1 MINDH
6 SVFASL
12 NLPLLASAGASGEQL
27 GFFQQMF
34 KLFHEGGMIM
44 WPMLLV
50 SLLGVTVVVERIIF
64 YWRHSSRRRPEHVA
78 EILKLVEHGKIDDA
92 IVLGRSSPD
101 YVATVLA
108 EGLENR
114 DASMSDALARAAA
127 EEVNQMNQGLPIM
140 DTVVTAAP
148 LIGLL
153 GTVSGMMKSF
163 FALGD
168 EISSASALTGG
179 IAEAL
184 IATACA
190 LAVAV
195 ICVVPY
201 NYCYSRVEQARHD
214 IEDACFRLELLML
227 RVNKS

>member
-1 MINDH
+1 MSTVH
-6 SVFASL
+6 SAIASIDL
-12 NLPLLASAGASGEQL
+12 SVLANAGGATSDIP
-27 GFFQQMF
+27 FFQQMF
-34 KLFHEGGMIM
+34 DLFHKGGMIM

-50 SLLGVTVVVERIIF
+50 SLLGLTVVVERILF
-64 YWRHSSRRRPEHVA
+64 YWRHNSRRRPEHVDQV
-78 EILKLVEHGKIDDA
+78 LNLVDQGKVDEA
-92 IVLGRSSPD
+92 IRIGAASPD
-101 YVATVLA
+101 FVANILA
-108 EGLENR
+108 EGLVHRNV
-114 DASMSDALARAAA
+114 SLSDALARAAA
-127 EEVNQMNQGLPIM
+127 EEVNGMNQGLPIM

-168 EISSASALTGG
+168 EIDSASALTGG

-201 NYCYSRVEQARHD
+201 NYCYSRVEQARHE
-214 IEDACFRLELLML
+214 IEDACFRLELIWV
-227 RVNKS
+227 RHGKS

>member
-1 MINDH
+1 MSNVIPMI
-6 SVFASL
+6 ASIDL
-12 NLPLLASAGASGEQL
+12 SLIASAGGPPKDA
-27 GFFQQMF
+27 GFLQQSFYLFQQ
-34 KLFHEGGMIM
+34 GGMIM

-50 SLLGVTVVVERIIF
+50 SLLGVTVVVERLIF
-64 YWRHSSRRRPEHVA
+64 YWRHGNRRRPEHV
-78 EILKLVEHGKIDDA
+78 EQILQLTEQGKFDEAVKLGK
-92 IVLGRSSPD
+92 SSPD
-101 YVATVLA
+101 FVATILA
-108 EGLENR
+108 EGIENR
-114 DASMSDALARAAA
+114 NVSLTDALARASA
-127 EEVNQMNQGLPIM
+127 EEVHSMNTGLPIM
-140 DTVVTAAP
+140 DTCVTAAP

-168 EISSASALTGG
+168 DISSAGALTGG

-201 NYCYSRVEQARHD
+201 NYCYSRVEQARHE
-214 IEDACFRLELLML
+214 IEDACFRLELLMIRL
-227 RVNKS
+227 KKS

>member
-1 MINDH
+1 MSTVPSLTTLLDLP
-6 SVFASL
+6 VFAST
-12 NLPLLASAGASGEQL
+12 ASVPGDASL
-27 GFFQQMF
+27 IQQMF
-34 KLFHEGGMIM
+34 DLFHKGGGIM

-50 SLLGVTVVVERIIF
+50 SILGITVVVERLIF
-64 YWRHSSRRRPEHVA
+64 YWRHNGRRRPADVDQV
-78 EILKLVEHGKIDDA
+78 LKLAEAGKFDEA
-92 IVLGRSSPD
+92 IKAGYASPD
-101 YVATVLA
+101 YVANILA

-114 DASMSDALARAAA
+114 NISLSDALARAAA
-127 EEVNQMNQGLPIM
+127 EEVNIMNQGLPIM
-140 DTVVTAAP
+140 DTCVTAAP

-163 FALGD
+163 FALGE
-168 EISSASALTGG
+168 EIDSAGALTGG

-201 NYCYSRVEQARHD
+201 NYCYSRVEQARHE
-214 IEDACFRLELLML
+214 IEDACFRLELLMVRL
-227 RVNKS
+227 KKA

>member
-1 MINDH
+1 MSNLIPMI
-6 SVFASL
+6 ASL
-12 NLPLLASAGASGEQL
+12 DLALLASAGGPPKDA
-27 GFFQQMF
+27 GFVQQAFYMFQT
-34 KLFHEGGMIM
+34 GGWIM
-44 WPMLLV
+44 WPMLLC
-50 SLLGVTVVVERIIF
+50 SLLGVTVVTERLIF
-64 YWRHSSRRRPEHVA
+64 YSRHSGRRRPQHVDQ
-78 EILKLVEHGKIDDA
+78 ILQLTEQGKIDEA
-92 IVLGRSSPD
+92 IKLGKSSPD
-101 YVATVLA
+101 FVANILA

-114 DASMSDALARAAA
+114 NVSLTDALARASN
-127 EEVNQMNQGLPIM
+127 EEVHSMNTGLPIM
-140 DTVVTAAP
+140 DTCVTAAP

-168 EISSASALTGG
+168 EISSAGALTGG

-201 NYCYSRVEQARHD
+201 NYCYSRVEQARHE
-214 IEDACFRLELLML
+214 IEDACYRLELLML
-227 RVNKS
+227 RLKKS

>member
-1 MINDH
+1 MAIQ
-6 SVFASL
+6 FA
-12 NLPLLASAGASGEQL
+12 NLLEK
-27 GFFQQMF
+27 MF
-34 KLFHEGGMIM
+34 ELFHKGGPIM

-50 SLLGVTVVVERIIF
+50 SLLGVTVVIERLIF
-64 YWRHSSRRRPEHVA
+64 YFRHSQRRRPED
-78 EILKLVEHGKIDDA
+78 IDQMMKLVEAGDFDGA
-92 IVLGRSSPD
+92 IKLGEGSRD
-101 YVATVLA
+101 YVANVLA
-108 EGLENR
+108 EGLEHR
-114 DASMSDALARAAA
+114 STSMTDALTRAAA

-140 DTVVTAAP
+140 DTCVTAAP

-163 FALGD
+163 FSLGD
-168 EISSASALTGG
+168 EIGSASALTGG

-201 NYCYSRVEQARHD
+201 NYCYSRVEQARHE
-214 IEDACFRLELLML
+214 IEDACFRLELLMVKL
-227 RVNKS
+227 NKA

>member
-1 MINDH
+1 MSTVH
-6 SVFASL
+6 SVIASIEF
-12 NLPLLASAGASGEQL
+12 PVIASAGESSANA

-34 KLFHEGGMIM
+34 DLFHKGGPIM

-50 SLLGVTVVVERIIF
+50 SLLGVTVVVERIVF
-64 YWRHSSRRRPEHVA
+64 YWRHNSRRRPQHVD
-78 EILKLVEHGKIDDA
+78 EVLRLVEAGKFAEA
-92 IVLGRSSPD
+92 IKLGESSPD
-101 YVATVLA
+101 FVANILA

-114 DASMSDALARAAA
+114 NISLSDALARAAA
-127 EEVNQMNQGLPIM
+127 EEVNGMNQGLPIM

-153 GTVSGMMKSF
+153 GTVSGMMRSF

-168 EISSASALTGG
+168 EIGSASALTGG

-201 NYCYSRVEQARHD
+201 NYCYSRVEQARHE
-214 IEDACFRLELLML
+214 IEDACFRLELLMVRL
-227 RVNKS
+227 NKA